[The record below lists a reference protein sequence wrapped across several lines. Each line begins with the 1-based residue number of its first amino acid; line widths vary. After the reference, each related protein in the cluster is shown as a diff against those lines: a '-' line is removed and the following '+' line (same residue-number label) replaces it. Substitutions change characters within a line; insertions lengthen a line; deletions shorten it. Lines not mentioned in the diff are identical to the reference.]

1 MNDDVIFFK
10 PNEIVAVIDQI
21 QVNRLAKHLCNYFL
35 KYAQSE
41 IKFKDKQSSWFEFN
55 INEVNELAQIRTKD
69 YKLIEQSIE
78 ALMHPITVREK
89 DDPKKYLKMVLIT
102 AVGID
107 STKGVYKYQLN
118 DIMIDLLRN
127 TDYFT
132 KLNLQE
138 MNPLESKHSL
148 VIFEWLKRYEN
159 SPQIPSM
166 SIEELRKIT
175 GTLDKKA
182 YDNFTNLQ
190 TRVLN
195 TAISEITKYT
205 PYQVSYKAIKT
216 RARTRN
222 KVSAIQ
228 FEFKHKGPST
238 VQETPK
244 EVKQDEWESD
254 IIRCLGMRVPS
265 DTMYETLCEKYITE
279 NFCSTKEEFYKATYD
294 YQLKILERFYNE
306 KKSYKHHQNKLQ
318 NWLYKDKNKKG
329 LERQQYHYQYCH
341 RLIDNIPECYQHY
354 IYDAQKSMGM
364 GSLIQK
370 LRTLM
375 NETSTIDIESYL

>member
-1 MNDDVIFFK
+1 MNDVIFFK

-35 KYAQSE
+35 KLAQSE

-78 ALMHPITVREK
+78 ALMHPITVRDK
-89 DDPKKYLKMVLIT
+89 DDPKKYLKLVLIT

-159 SPQIPSM
+159 SPQIPCM
-166 SIEELRKIT
+166 SIEELRKRLEGR
-175 GTLDKKA
+175 GTDSQEAIETRLSKASYELTFSSQFDKIIIN
-182 YDNFTNLQ
+182 DEL
-190 TRVLN
+190 
-195 TAISEITKYT
+195 E
-205 PYQVSYKAIKT
+205 
-216 RARTRN
+216 
-222 KVSAIQ
+222 SA
-228 FEFKHKGPST
+228 K
-238 VQETPK
+238 QETYS
-244 EVKQDEWESD
+244 VISHF
-254 IIRCLGMRVPS
+254 LAVS
-265 DTMYETLCEKYITE
+265 
-279 NFCSTKEEFYKATYD
+279 N
-294 YQLKILERFYNE
+294 
-306 KKSYKHHQNKLQ
+306 
-318 NWLYKDKNKKG
+318 
-329 LERQQYHYQYCH
+329 
-341 RLIDNIPECYQHY
+341 
-354 IYDAQKSMGM
+354 
-364 GSLIQK
+364 
-370 LRTLM
+370 
-375 NETSTIDIESYL
+375 

>member
-1 MNDDVIFFK
+1 MNDVIFFK

-78 ALMHPITVREK
+78 ALMHPITVRDK
-89 DDPKKYLKMVLIT
+89 DDPKKYLKLVLIT

-195 TAISEITKYT
+195 IAISEITKYT

-216 RARTRN
+216 RAKTRN
-222 KVSAIQ
+222 KVTAIQ
-228 FEFKHKGPST
+228 FTFTKKPEVPSQPKIA
-238 VQETPK
+238 QEDLCKQELIDLLTKPLSIDEDYRK
-244 EVKQDEWESD
+244 LCSKFIYDNFCTTEEVFYELTYKYRLQELQTFYDAKKKYTKYTDKVSWLEKDDNKQSLLRRDYHTEYLD
-254 IIRCLGMRVPS
+254 RLVNRVP
-265 DTMYETLCEKYITE
+265 
-279 NFCSTKEEFYKATYD
+279 
-294 YQLKILERFYNE
+294 ERLQSYVNQ
-306 KKSYKHHQNKLQ
+306 YKHRLGFASLLVRLRQFLDEN
-318 NWLYKDKNKKG
+318 NPIEIDK
-329 LERQQYHYQYCH
+329 
-341 RLIDNIPECYQHY
+341 
-354 IYDAQKSMGM
+354 
-364 GSLIQK
+364 
-370 LRTLM
+370 
-375 NETSTIDIESYL
+375 YL

>member
-1 MNDDVIFFK
+1 MNDVIFFK

-35 KYAQSE
+35 KLAQSE

-78 ALMHPITVREK
+78 ALMHPITVRDK
-89 DDPKKYLKMVLIT
+89 DDPKKYLKLVLIT

-159 SPQIPSM
+159 SPQIPCM

-195 TAISEITKYT
+195 IAISEITKYT

-216 RARTRN
+216 RAKTRN
-222 KVSAIQ
+222 KVTAIQ
-228 FEFKHKGPST
+228 FTFTKKPEVPTLPKIA
-238 VQETPK
+238 QEDLCKQELIDLLTKPLSIDEDYRK
-244 EVKQDEWESD
+244 LCSKFIYDNFCTTEEVFYELTYKYRLQELQTFYDAKKKYTKYTDKVSWLEKDANKQSLLRRDYHID
-254 IIRCLGMRVPS
+254 YLDRLVNRVP
-265 DTMYETLCEKYITE
+265 
-279 NFCSTKEEFYKATYD
+279 
-294 YQLKILERFYNE
+294 ERLQSYVNQ
-306 KKSYKHHQNKLQ
+306 YKHRLGFASLLVRLRQFLDEN
-318 NWLYKDKNKKG
+318 NPIEIDK
-329 LERQQYHYQYCH
+329 
-341 RLIDNIPECYQHY
+341 
-354 IYDAQKSMGM
+354 
-364 GSLIQK
+364 
-370 LRTLM
+370 
-375 NETSTIDIESYL
+375 YL